1 VLLVDKPAGITS
13 HDVVA
18 IVRRAVG
25 ERRVGHAGTLD
36 PFATGLLVL
45 LLGRGTRLLPYIDGE
60 PKVYEAEIEFGTETD
75 TDDATG
81 TSSRSAPIPT
91 RAAVDAAI
99 VSLTGTFEQLPP
111 AFSAKKVEGRRAYAA
126 ARAGKPVELRPS
138 RVTVH
143 AWERLHDTGEA
154 LRVRITCAG
163 GTYIRA
169 LARDLGRLSGSAAH
183 LRQLRRVR
191 SGPFGVESADALETV
206 RERPPAPLPLVA
218 AIPSMPVQKIAGEEL
233 SLVAQGRRVAARTAG
248 ARAALLDDTGA
259 LVAIAE
265 RDGEQWQ
272 PKVVLA

>member
-1 VLLVDKPAGITS
+1 VLLVDKPAGLTS

-25 ERRVGHAGTLD
+25 ERRIGHAGTLD

-60 PKVYEAEIEFGTETD
+60 PKVYEAEIAFGTETD

-81 TSSRSAPIPT
+81 KPSRSAPLPS
-91 RAAVDAAI
+91 RAAVNAAI
-99 VSLTGTFEQLPP
+99 SSLTGTFDQLPP
-111 AFSAKKVEGRRAYAA
+111 AFSAKKVGGRRAYAA
-126 ARAGKPVELRPS
+126 ARAGAPVELRPAT
-138 RVTVH
+138 VTVH
-143 AWERLHDTGEA
+143 SWERLRETDTMLG
-154 LRVRITCAG
+154 VRITCAG

-191 SGPFGVESADALETV
+191 SGPFVVDNATPLETV

-218 AIPSMPVQKIAGEEL
+218 AIPSMPVQELAGEEL
-233 SLVAQGRRVAARTAG
+233 NLVAQGRRIPARTAG
-248 ARAALLDDTGA
+248 ARAALLDGGA
-259 LVAIAE
+259 LVSIAE
-265 RDGEQWQ
+265 REEEQWQ